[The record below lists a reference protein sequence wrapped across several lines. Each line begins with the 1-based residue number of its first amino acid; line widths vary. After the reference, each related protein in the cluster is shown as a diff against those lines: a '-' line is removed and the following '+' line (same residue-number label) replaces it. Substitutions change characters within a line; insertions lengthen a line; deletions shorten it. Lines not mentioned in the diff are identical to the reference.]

1 MIFGCEA
8 RRRQEAPVLLHCAID
23 QVVVPACTQDPR
35 RCGHSSTAVCPVAIA
50 RASHAVRLAERGDGP
65 ALARPTAGA
74 IIDGGKI
81 VVVRKSAGEVAAR
94 PRLWAARA
102 AEYK

>member
-8 RRRQEAPVLLHCAID
+8 RRRPEAPVLLHSAID
-23 QVVVPACTQDPR
+23 QVVVPACVQDPR
-35 RCGHSSTAVCPVAIA
+35 SCGHSSTAVCPVAIA
-50 RASHAVRLAERGDGP
+50 RASHVVRSADIGDGP
-65 ALARPTAGA
+65 ALARQTAGV

-81 VVVRKSAGEVAAR
+81 LVIRKSAGEVGAR
-94 PRLWAARA
+94 PRLWAGRA